1 MGLVSRPF
9 VSLRFND
16 FSNIQV
22 LFFEYLPSLS
32 SVRVVYTCFLGK
44 NMVICNML
52 LYHCN
57 FLIQFV
63 SFNVVFLIL
72 CEFVSSL
79 CGKEYSVSATV
90 AQTSSVQ

>member
-1 MGLVSRPF
+1 MFLFDLMISVIFKFCSLSICQVSR
-9 VSLRFND
+9 VYE
-16 FSNIQV
+16 
-22 LFFEYLPSLS
+22 LFI
-32 SVRVVYTCFLGK
+32 RVFWEK

-63 SFNVVFLIL
+63 SFNVVFVIL